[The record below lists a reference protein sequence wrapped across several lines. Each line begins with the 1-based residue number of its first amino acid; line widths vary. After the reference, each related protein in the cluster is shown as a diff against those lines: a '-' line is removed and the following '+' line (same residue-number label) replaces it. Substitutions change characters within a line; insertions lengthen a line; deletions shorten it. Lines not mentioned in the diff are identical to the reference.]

1 MPIAPSAIS
10 LDCLKS
16 SQLLKRFAGFSET
29 VYLYAE
35 TNSDIKGKPKELVT
49 LRMLVLLASSPLGD
63 ISSENEFDIESG
75 FVGLPSFSFCGE
87 LFEFKS

>member
-1 MPIAPSAIS
+1 
-10 LDCLKS
+10 
-16 SQLLKRFAGFSET
+16 
-29 VYLYAE
+29 
-35 TNSDIKGKPKELVT
+35 VT

-63 ISSENEFDIESG
+63 ISSENEFDVDSG